1 MLATMNVWHSLLE
14 TAIHAPSPH
23 NVQPWRVRVLNDTEA
38 DLFIDSHR
46 TLPKEDPTG
55 SFIILTMGLFIEA
68 LRLLATNK
76 GLRLG
81 HTMYHDPS
89 WYATTILA
97 TKTHEFFPFAHLRL
111 TPDSSLKSDFQPET
125 HLTRRTS
132 RLSLKPETFPDSINV
147 ELKRLA
153 ADWGQRYEQI
163 TDRLSIE
170 RILEKNTD
178 ALFEDLNN
186 PDYHGEIVGWFRFSD
201 RSARA
206 TRDGLDYR
214 CMNTSRIAYW
224 MTARFPKL
232 LQLPLTRP
240 LLAKIYRSQLGLVP
254 TIGILAGDFWPPECA
269 FKTGSFLMQFWLT
282 TAKHQLYIHPYGNL
296 VTNAKASAWLSNETG
311 VAGIWLIFK
320 IGYSDEPPMS
330 YRRSVEDI
338 LLA

>member
-68 LRLLATNK
+68 LRLLAINQ

-81 HTMYHDPS
+81 HTMYNEPS
-89 WYATTILA
+89 WFATTILA
-97 TKTHEFFPFAHLRL
+97 TRTHEFFPFAHLQL
-111 TPDSSLKSDFQPET
+111 TPDVSPKSDFQPET
-125 HLTRRTS
+125 HLRRRTS
-132 RLSLKPETFPDSINV
+132 RLSLKPETVPDSISV

-153 ADWGQRYEQI
+153 AACGQRYEQI
-163 TDRLSIE
+163 TDHLTIE

-186 PDYHGEIVGWFRFSD
+186 PDYHGEIVEWFRFSD

-214 CMNTSRIAYW
+214 CMNASRIAYW

-240 LLAKIYRSQLGLVP
+240 LLARVYRSQLGLVP

-296 VTNAKASAWLSNETG
+296 VTNENASAWLFNETG
-311 VAGIWLIFK
+311 IADIWLIFK
-320 IGYSDEPPMS
+320 IGYSDEPPKS
-330 YRRSVEDI
+330 YRRPVEDI
-338 LLA
+338 LLV

>member
-68 LRLLATNK
+68 LRLLAINQ

-81 HTMYHDPS
+81 HTMYHEPS

-97 TKTHEFFPFAHLRL
+97 TRTHEFFPFAHLRL
-111 TPDSSLKSDFQPET
+111 TPDASVKSDFQPET

-132 RLSLKPETFPDSINV
+132 RLSLKPEPVPESANT
-147 ELKRLA
+147 ELKQLA
-153 ADWGQRYEQI
+153 TDWGQRYEQI
-163 TDRLSIE
+163 TDHLAIE
-170 RILEKNTD
+170 RILGENTD

-186 PDYHGEIVGWFRFSD
+186 PDYHDEIVEWFRFSD
-201 RSARA
+201 RSART

-224 MTARFPKL
+224 MTARFPRL
-232 LQLPLTRP
+232 LQLPLARP
-240 LLAKIYRSQLGLVP
+240 LLARIYRSQLGLVP

-296 VTNAKASAWLSNETG
+296 VTNENASAWLFNETG
-311 VAGIWLIFK
+311 IADIWLIFK
-320 IGYSDEPPMS
+320 IGYSDEPPKS
-330 YRRSVEDI
+330 YRRPVEDI
-338 LLA
+338 LLV